1 MLTFCKFMKFL
12 WKKWEI
18 IRLVRYKI
26 SIQSRNC
33 CKFCKVIKHLE
44 EVKIS

>member
-18 IRLVRYKI
+18 IGLVSYKI
-26 SIQSRNC
+26 ST
-33 CKFCKVIKHLE
+33 KVEIVVNFIKLQN
-44 EVKIS
+44 I

>member
-18 IRLVRYKI
+18 IGLVSYKI

-33 CKFCKVIKHLE
+33 CKFYKVTKHLE
-44 EVKIS
+44 AVKI